1 MRRRFLLLA
10 ATAPALL
17 AAPGLAHAAARRRAS
32 PPLTQRRLEL
42 RHAATG
48 AKFEGPYFNGAEF
61 DAGAMREL
69 SIVLADTRTGTVHP
83 FDPKAIDILWE
94 VGARERVEAFTVL
107 SGYRTPAT
115 NAAVQGAGDSQHLR
129 AAALD
134 IQVPKGR
141 LAAFGDAARAL
152 GRGGVGSY
160 PDHGFVHVDSGPVR
174 NWGFESLGTVARAP
188 VRTPEQIRLDRMA
201 EAWAQTR
208 RR

>member
-1 MRRRFLLLA
+1 MRRQFLFLA

-17 AAPGLAHAAARRRAS
+17 VAPGLAHAAARRRAS
-32 PPLTQRRLEL
+32 PPLAQRRLEL

-48 AKFEGPYFNGAEF
+48 ARFEGPYHNGVDF

-69 SIVLADTRTGTVHP
+69 SIVLADTRTGTVRP

-94 VGARERVEAFTVL
+94 VGARERMASFNVL
-107 SGYRTPAT
+107 SGYRTPAS
-115 NAAVQGAGDSQHLR
+115 NAAVHGAGDSQHMR

-134 IQVPKGR
+134 VQVPKAK
-141 LAAFGDAARAL
+141 LASFGHAALAL

-174 NWGFESLGTVARAP
+174 SWGFDRAAGVARAP
-188 VRTPEQIRLDRMA
+188 ARTPEQIRLDRMA

>member
-10 ATAPALL
+10 ATAPAVLV
-17 AAPGLAHAAARRRAS
+17 APGLAHAAARRRAS
-32 PPLTQRRLEL
+32 PPLAQRRLEL

-48 AKFEGPYFNGAEF
+48 SRFEGPYHNGVDF

-94 VGARERVEAFTVL
+94 LGIKERMDAFTVL
-107 SGYRTPAT
+107 SGYRTPAS
-115 NAAVQGAGDSQHLR
+115 NAAVHGAGDSQHLR

-134 IQVPKGR
+134 VQIQKAK
-141 LAAFGDAARAL
+141 LASFSNAARAL

-174 NWGFESLGTVARAP
+174 SWGFDNAVAVARAP